1 MHAVEA
7 TGLVKR
13 FGEFTA
19 VNGLSL
25 TIPKGSFFAF
35 LGPNGAGKSTTI
47 AILTGIYAPDA
58 GEVRIL
64 GTDARREPLKVKS
77 RIGVVPEELALFERL
92 TGRQYLTFCGRMY
105 GLPGEVAEARA
116 AELLELTELTYKGSA
131 LVAEYS
137 KGMRRRLA
145 IAAALIHA
153 PELVFLD
160 EPFEGIDVIAAGVIR
175 ELLRELSRR
184 GVTLLLTT
192 HVLEIAERLATHAG
206 VIKAGR
212 MVDAGTVPELCAR
225 YDAPSLES
233 VFETLVQAP
242 AARHARLSF
251 YGGQAVALPTPG
263 PASPRVE
270 TAGTPPDT
278 APAISSTSSP
288 ASEEQQGNGDRAARR
303 ESA

>member
-1 MHAVEA
+1 MAETSLAVRA
-7 TGLVKR
+7 QGLKKN
-13 FGEFTA
+13 FGSFTA
-19 VNGLSL
+19 LNGLDL
-25 TIPKGSFFAF
+25 RIERGSFFAF

-47 AILTGIYAPDA
+47 AILTGIYGPEA
-58 GEVRIL
+58 GEIEIL
-64 GTDARREPLKVKS
+64 GTDVRKHPLAVKARV
-77 RIGVVPEELALFERL
+77 GVVPEELSLFERL

-105 GLPGEVAEARA
+105 GLSADEASARSS
-116 AELLELTELTYKGSA
+116 ELLALTELTYKSGT

-206 VIKAGR
+206 IIKAGV
-212 MVDAGTVPELCAR
+212 MVDQGPVGELKAR
-225 YDAPSLES
+225 HAVPSLEH
-233 VFETLVQAP
+233 VFEKLVGVP
-242 AARHARLSF
+242 AARNAALSF
-251 YGGQAVALPTPG
+251 YGGRGDAVASAPAALPL
-263 PASPRVE
+263 RKE
-270 TAGTPPDT
+270 TA
-278 APAISSTSSP
+278 
-288 ASEEQQGNGDRAARR
+288 
-303 ESA
+303 